1 MSLTFKTDGLAFI
14 DVPAPYFGVGPDGKD
29 VVIRVNKRAVKHYI
43 RSSQLST
50 KIAERKDIAED
61 DKIAYH
67 VAAGLMSVCTIP
79 STGEFAFA
87 DDQVDDL
94 VNLLPK
100 ELYEALAVAAF
111 SLDPSVEQKTLTAKK
126 KKS

>member
-1 MSLTFKTDGLAFI
+1 MSLTFKNDGLAFI
-14 DVPAPYFGVGPDGKD
+14 DVPAPYFGQD
-29 VVIRVNKRAVKHYI
+29 VMIRVNKRAVKHYI
-43 RSSQLST
+43 RASQLSN
-50 KIAERKDIAED
+50 KVAERKDIHED

-79 STGEFAFA
+79 DTGEFAFS
-87 DDQVDDL
+87 DDQIDDL

-100 ELYEALAVAAF
+100 DIYEGLAVAAY
-111 SLDPSVEQKTLTAKK
+111 SLDPILDEQPKTLTAKK

>member
-14 DVPAPYFGVGPDGKD
+14 DVPAPYFGQD

-50 KIAERKDIAED
+50 KIAERKDIAEE

-87 DDQVDDL
+87 DEQVDDL
-94 VNLLPK
+94 VNHLPRD
-100 ELYEALAVAAF
+100 LYENLASAAF
-111 SLDPSVEQKTLTAKK
+111 ELDPIITDEPKTLTAKK

>member
-1 MSLTFKTDGLAFI
+1 MSLTFKSDGLAFI
-14 DVPAPYFGVGPDGKD
+14 DVPAPYFGQD

-50 KIAERKDIAED
+50 KVSDRKDIAEE
-61 DKIAYH
+61 DKMAYH

-87 DDQVDDL
+87 DEQIDDL
-94 VNLLPK
+94 VTMLPK
-100 ELYEALAVAAF
+100 ELYEDLAVAAF
-111 SLDPSVEQKTLTAKK
+111 SLDPVFTEQPKTLAAKK

>member
-14 DVPAPYFGVGPDGKD
+14 DVPAPYFGQD

-111 SLDPSVEQKTLTAKK
+111 SLDPIVEQKTLTTKK

>member
-1 MSLTFKTDGLAFI
+1 MTLTFKTDGLAFI
-14 DVPAPYFGVGPDGKD
+14 DVPAPYFGQD

-43 RSSQLST
+43 RSSELST
-50 KIAERKDIAED
+50 KIAERKDIAEQ

-67 VAAGLMSVCTIP
+67 VAAGLMSICTIP

-100 ELYEALAVAAF
+100 ELYEELAVAAF
-111 SLDPSVEQKTLTAKK
+111 SLDPISAEQPKTLIAKK

>member
-14 DVPAPYFGVGPDGKD
+14 DVPAPYFGQD

-50 KIAERKDIAED
+50 KVAERKDID
-61 DKIAYH
+61 DSDKVAYH

-87 DDQVDDL
+87 DDQIDDL

-100 ELYEALAVAAF
+100 EIYESLAVAAY
-111 SLDPSVEQKTLTAKK
+111 SLDPITVEQPKTLTAKK
-126 KKS
+126 KRS

>member
-14 DVPAPYFGVGPDGKD
+14 DVPAPYFGQD

-50 KIAERKDIAED
+50 KVAERKDIAEG
-61 DKIAYH
+61 DKVAYH

-87 DDQVDDL
+87 DEQIDDL
-94 VNLLPK
+94 VNMLPK
-100 ELYEALAVAAF
+100 ELYESLAVAAY
-111 SLDPSVEQKTLTAKK
+111 SLDPISVEEPKTLTAKK